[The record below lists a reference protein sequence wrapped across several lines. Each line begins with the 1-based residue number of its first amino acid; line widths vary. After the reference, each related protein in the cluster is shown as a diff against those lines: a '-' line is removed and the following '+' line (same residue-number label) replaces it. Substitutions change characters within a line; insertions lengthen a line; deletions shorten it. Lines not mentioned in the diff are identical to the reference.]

1 VEWFKEGVRLPLPPL
16 NFKTPTSM
24 YKELIDLLEEQ
35 NAWFF
40 GDAKPCKIYINQAY
54 REGVVVVGDKVDN
67 YNVAYVM
74 PNGRMYVK
82 KVSTK
87 EAESILQ
94 IDLKNSINNGGIT
107 SPAFG
112 F

>member
-1 VEWFKEGVRLPLPPL
+1 M
-16 NFKTPTSM
+16 N
-24 YKELIDLLEEQ
+24 KELIDLLEEK

-54 REGVVVVGDKVDN
+54 RQGVVVASMGDN

-82 KVSTK
+82 KVSMK

-94 IDLKNSINNGGIT
+94 IDLKNSINNDGTT

>member
-1 VEWFKEGVRLPLPPL
+1 
-16 NFKTPTSM
+16 M
-24 YKELIDLLEEQ
+24 KELLDLLEER

-54 REGVVVVGDKVDN
+54 RKGVVVASMGDN

-82 KVSTK
+82 KVSMK
-87 EAESILQ
+87 EAERVMYTGQTFLQ
-94 IDLKNSINNGGIT
+94 IDMKTSINNDGT
-107 SPAFG
+107 TFPAFG

>member
-1 VEWFKEGVRLPLPPL
+1 
-16 NFKTPTSM
+16 M
-24 YKELIDLLEEQ
+24 KELLNLLEER

-54 REGVVVVGDKVDN
+54 RQGVVVVGDKVDN

-82 KVSTK
+82 KVSLK
-87 EAESILQ
+87 ESERILQ
-94 IDLKNSINNGGIT
+94 IDLKTSINNEGELF
-107 SPAFG
+107 SAFG

>member
-1 VEWFKEGVRLPLPPL
+1 M
-16 NFKTPTSM
+16 N
-24 YKELIDLLEEQ
+24 KELIDLLEEQ

-54 REGVVVVGDKVDN
+54 REGVVVASMGDN

-82 KVSTK
+82 KVSMK
-87 EAESILQ
+87 EAERIMYTGQTFLQ
-94 IDLKNSINNGGIT
+94 IDMKTSINNDGTT

>member
-1 VEWFKEGVRLPLPPL
+1 
-16 NFKTPTSM
+16 
-24 YKELIDLLEEQ
+24 
-35 NAWFF
+35 
-40 GDAKPCKIYINQAY
+40 
-54 REGVVVVGDKVDN
+54 KVDN

-82 KVSTK
+82 KVSMK
-87 EAESILQ
+87 EAESIMYTGQTFLQ
-94 IDLKNSINNGGIT
+94 IDMKTSINNDGTT

>member
-1 VEWFKEGVRLPLPPL
+1 
-16 NFKTPTSM
+16 M
-24 YKELIDLLEEQ
+24 YKELIDLLEK

-54 REGVVVVGDKVDN
+54 RESVVVVGDKVDN

-82 KVSTK
+82 KVSMK

-94 IDLKNSINNGGIT
+94 IDLKNSINNDGIT

>member
-1 VEWFKEGVRLPLPPL
+1 
-16 NFKTPTSM
+16 M
-24 YKELIDLLEEQ
+24 KELLNLLEER
-35 NAWFF
+35 NAWNF
-40 GDAKPCKIYINQAY
+40 GDAKPCRIYINQAY
-54 REGVVVVGDKVDN
+54 RQGAVVVGDKIDD

-82 KVSTK
+82 KVSMK
-87 EAESILQ
+87 EAERVMYTGRTFLQ
-94 IDLKNSINNGGIT
+94 IDMNTSINNDGTT

>member
-1 VEWFKEGVRLPLPPL
+1 
-16 NFKTPTSM
+16 M
-24 YKELIDLLEEQ
+24 KELINLLEEK
-35 NAWFF
+35 NAWNF

-54 REGVVVVGDKVDN
+54 REGVVVVGDKIDN

-82 KVSTK
+82 KVSMK
-87 EAESILQ
+87 EAESVMYTGRTFLQ
-94 IDLKNSINNGGIT
+94 IDMKTCINNDGT
-107 SPAFG
+107 TFPAFG

>member
-1 VEWFKEGVRLPLPPL
+1 MK
-16 NFKTPTSM
+16 K
-24 YKELIDLLEEQ
+24 LIDLLEEKTFYCG
-35 NAWFF
+35 W
-40 GDAKPCKIYINQAY
+40 AKPCEIYINQAY
-54 REGVVVVGDKVDN
+54 RQGVVVVGDKVDN

-82 KVSTK
+82 KVSMK
-87 EAESILQ
+87 EAERVMYTGQTFLQ
-94 IDLKNSINNGGIT
+94 IDMKTSINNDGTT